1 MGDAEECPPGPTV
14 AGPDG
19 EATPLLDTTLQLQA
33 LPHHGDQPKSG
44 CFRVQCVLVAS
55 CVFDCLLYVQVPVNL
70 LRASRIITFEPPP
83 GVKANL
89 LRTFSAVSSTRMS
102 KVHYVHTCA
111 VCRGHTPTWSSFLCR
126 SLPSVLA
133 CTSSWL
139 GSMPWSKRGFTT
151 VHWAG
156 PRNTSLMSQTSG
168 WPVTHW
174 TLGWIWCLRLVTCA
188 GT

>member
-1 MGDAEECPPGPTV
+1 M
-14 AGPDG
+14 
-19 EATPLLDTTLQLQA
+19 
-33 LPHHGDQPKSG
+33 
-44 CFRVQCVLVAS
+44 
-55 CVFDCLLYVQVPVNL
+55 NL

-126 SLPSVLA
+126 SLPNVLA

-174 TLGWIWCLRLVTCA
+174 TLGWIWCLRLVWSLADVLWNIQMYMCKVMA
-188 GT
+188 IGSSNCCFGVSHSILSGPVQRAS

>member
-1 MGDAEECPPGPTV
+1 MLKNVHLAPQWLVQMEKRLHSLTPHSNFRLFLTMEINPRVGASEYSVYSWHLVYLTV
-14 AGPDG
+14 PY
-19 EATPLLDTTLQLQA
+19 T
-33 LPHHGDQPKSG
+33 
-44 CFRVQCVLVAS
+44 
-55 CVFDCLLYVQVPVNL
+55 YVQVPVNL

-126 SLPSVLA
+126 SLPNVLA

-188 GT
+188 GS